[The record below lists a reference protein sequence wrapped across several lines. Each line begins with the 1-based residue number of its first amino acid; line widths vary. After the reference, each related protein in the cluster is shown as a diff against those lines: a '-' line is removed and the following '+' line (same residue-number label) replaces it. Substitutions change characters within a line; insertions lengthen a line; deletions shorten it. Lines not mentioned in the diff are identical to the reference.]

1 MIIRINNLDFICLLI
16 LIIINNLLKWKL
28 NINENIFL
36 FTYIILFGN
45 RDSIKFCNFK
55 LINLI

>member
-1 MIIRINNLDFICLLI
+1 MFTNSN
-16 LIIINNLLKWKL
+16 IIINNLLKWKL

-55 LINLI
+55 LINLIKGYV